1 MARRNLVVSLDIGTT
16 KTLALVGKV
25 SENHSISV
33 VGIGLAPSRG
43 LKKGSVVNI
52 DEVVGSIDQALER
65 AERMSG
71 IHVTGAL
78 VGMTGTGII
87 SMNSSAV
94 VAVTGEDSEITEED
108 VRRVVNN
115 SQFEI
120 VPEDCSIL
128 HAIPRKFIVD
138 GCGGIRDPLGMI
150 GARLEVETHIVA
162 AVTTSV
168 QNVVKSVKR
177 AGIKP
182 QGLVVNT
189 LAAAEAVLRHDERD
203 LGVLLVDIGGGTT
216 GISLFE
222 SGSPLYTSVLPVGGD
237 HITSDLA
244 MGLRVSLAEAE
255 RIKTEHG
262 CVLTD
267 LMPKGETIEA
277 AMPGGQRFMVSRQHL
292 ASIIEPRFQEILNLV
307 RQEIQRS
314 GYRGMLPGGM
324 VITGGNSVIDGII
337 ELAQEEMKVP
347 VRLGS
352 PPRLGGISDAISG
365 PAYAAGIGLLIK
377 AARSHQVEMSSGDP
391 LLGGLL
397 GRIKSWWRDFT

>member
-33 VGIGLAPSRG
+33 VGIGITPSRG

-52 DEVVGSIDQALER
+52 DEVVSSIDQALER

-78 VGMTGTGII
+78 VGMTGTGIT

-94 VAVTGEDSEITEED
+94 VAVTGEDSEVTEED
-108 VRRVVNN
+108 VRRVVGN
-115 SQFEI
+115 SQFET
-120 VPEDCSIL
+120 VPEDCSVL
-128 HAIPRKFIVD
+128 HAIPRKFTVD
-138 GCGGIRDPLGMI
+138 GCGGIRDPQGMI

-162 AVTTSV
+162 AATTSV
-168 QNVVKSVKR
+168 QNVVKSVRR

-182 QGLVVNT
+182 QGLVANP
-189 LAAAEAVLRHDERD
+189 LAAAEAVLRQDEKD

-262 CVLTD
+262 CVLAG
-267 LMPKGETIEA
+267 LMSRSDTIETA
-277 AMPGGQRFMVSRQHL
+277 SPSGQRFTVSRQHL

-314 GYRGMLPGGM
+314 EYRGMLPGGM

-337 ELAQEEMKVP
+337 ELAQEEMRVP

-352 PPRLGGISDAISG
+352 PPRLGGISEAVSG

-397 GRIKSWWRDFT
+397 GRIKSWWRDLA